1 LPPQQFGGTVKRS
14 VVATVALVVSCIVL
28 PRASA
33 IAQENAGTDS
43 TQWRYFVSPYGWASG
58 LRGDVG
64 VRGRVA
70 HVDISFSEILHHLD
84 AAFMLPFEARK
95 GNLGLALDLLYI
107 KVSDA
112 KGTPGPLFSTADA
125 SAKVFLGEFTPLFRV
140 LTTKSTMVDVLGGIR
155 WWHVSGDLTLEPG
168 ILPRESRN
176 LNKGW
181 MDAIGGARGFYK
193 IDPHWVLQGR
203 ADIGALQSDLTWQ
216 LIGSVGYIINNT
228 ATARVGYRQLDVD
241 FDDGGDQFLFDVGL
255 GGPFIGVTFRF

>member
-1 LPPQQFGGTVKRS
+1 MKRS
-14 VVATVALVVSCIVL
+14 VVATVALVVSYMGL

-33 IAQENAGTDS
+33 MAQENADADS
-43 TQWRYFVSPYGWASG
+43 THWQWYVTPYGWASG
-58 LRGDVG
+58 MRGDVG

-70 HVDISFSEILHHLD
+70 HVDVSFSEILDHLD
-84 AAFMLPFEARK
+84 AGFMLPLEVRR
-95 GNLGLALDLLYI
+95 GDLGLQLDLLYI
-107 KVSDA
+107 KVSGVKA
-112 KGTPGPLFSTADA
+112 TPGPLFSTADA
-125 SAKVFLGEFTPLFRV
+125 SGKLFLGEIAPLFRV
-140 LTTKSTMVDVLGGIR
+140 LTTKDAMVDVLGGIR
-155 WWHVSGDLTLEPG
+155 WWNVRGDLTLEPG

-203 ADIGALQSDLTWQ
+203 GDIGALQSDFTWQ

-228 ATARVGYRQLDVD
+228 ATVRAGYRQLDVD
-241 FDDGGDQFLFDVGL
+241 FDDGGDGFVFDVGL